1 MRYPKKGIA
10 FHLGS
15 LLPVIRTGAGKKA
28 EAGWGLP
35 LSSGLSSFTV
45 DGFLSGA
52 KKGKVRPS
60 VFFCPWQERR
70 KNNLSIFI
78 NRYTVVWSKV
88 QVCVAP
94 GTAAIL
100 RDQGVT
106 GQGGEKNRW
115 KKTGTYR
122 RPGVY
127 AFTGE

>member
-1 MRYPKKGIA
+1 MRYPKRNYLIWDRFTGLIGPGQEKG
-10 FHLGS
+10 
-15 LLPVIRTGAGKKA
+15 R
-28 EAGWGLP
+28 AGWNCHCQAVVEFG
-35 LSSGLSSFTV
+35 GR
-45 DGFLSGA
+45 FLSGA